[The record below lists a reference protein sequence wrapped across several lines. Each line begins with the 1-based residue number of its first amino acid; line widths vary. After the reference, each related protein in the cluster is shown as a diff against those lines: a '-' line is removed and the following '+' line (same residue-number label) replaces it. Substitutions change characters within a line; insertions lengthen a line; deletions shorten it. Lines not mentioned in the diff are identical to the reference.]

1 MTRAEI
7 EATLRRLVRERL
19 ALEAE
24 LSPETELVADLQLD
38 SLKQLE
44 LVVEIENA
52 FGICFE
58 PEAEQEIATVGALVA
73 AIEARLAAEAREAA
87 AGG

>member
-7 EATLRRLVRERL
+7 EAKLRALVRERL

-24 LSPETELVADLQLD
+24 LAPETELLGDLQLD

-58 PEAEQEIATVGALVA
+58 PEAEREIATVGALVE
-73 AIEARLAAEAREAA
+73 AIEARLAEARAEAAL
-87 AGG
+87 GG